1 MSEETKGSAAAP
13 RIAALV
19 CAAGVGRRMGIGRP
33 KQYMTLGGEPM
44 LVKTVRAL
52 SCVSRIDGIFV
63 VVSPEDPY
71 IDDAAAAF
79 PAKTTV
85 LKAGGAE
92 RADSVYGG
100 LLASGLPR
108 DAWVLVHDAARP
120 CVRSSEVAR
129 LLDEVLG
136 DDSVAGGLLAVPMA
150 DTVKRT
156 DGERRVIE
164 TVPRTDLWR
173 AATPQLF
180 RVKDLLAALSGD
192 RVGITDEAS
201 AVERLGLPVKVVP
214 GRPTNIKVTN
224 PGDEKIA
231 ELLLE
236 DEPMPSM
243 LPFRVGQGYDSH
255 RLVEGRPLIIGGEA
269 IPFEKGLDG
278 HSDADVLLHAVT
290 DAVLG
295 AAALGDIGQHFPPSD
310 PKWKGADSRKLL
322 EAVAALAREKG
333 WVVVN
338 LDATVVAE
346 RPKLG
351 PHMAAIR
358 RNIAESLGVSAEAV
372 NVKAKTNEKMDAVG
386 REEGMMAHAVV
397 LMTRI

>member
-1 MSEETKGSAAAP
+1 MTEESLTAAP
-13 RIAALV
+13 KIAALV
-19 CAAGVGRRMGIGRP
+19 CAAGVGRRMGAACP
-33 KQYMTLGGEPM
+33 KQYMQIAGAPM
-44 LVKTVRAL
+44 LVQTVRAL
-52 SCVSRIDGIFV
+52 ARVSRIEAIFV
-63 VVSPEDPY
+63 VVSPDDPY
-71 IDDAAAAF
+71 IDQVVPSF
-79 PAKTTV
+79 PANTTV
-85 LKAGGAE
+85 LRAGGAE

-120 CVRSSEVAR
+120 CVRPSEVGR
-129 LLDEVLG
+129 LLDEVLV
-136 DDSVAGGLLAVPMA
+136 DETVAGGLLAVPMA

-156 DGERRVIE
+156 DGQRRVLE
-164 TVPRTDLWR
+164 TVPRTELWR

-180 RVKDLLAALSGD
+180 RVKDLLAALEGD
-192 RVGITDEAS
+192 RTGITDEAS
-201 AVERLGLPVKVVP
+201 AVERLGLPVKIVP

-236 DEPMPSM
+236 DEMMPQAV
-243 LPFRVGQGYDSH
+243 PFRVGQGYDSH
-255 RLVEGRPLIIGGEA
+255 RLVEGRPLIIGGVT

-295 AAALGDIGQHFPPSD
+295 AAALGDIGKHFPPSD

-322 EAVAALAREKG
+322 EAVVRLAKEKG

-351 PHMAAIR
+351 PHMAAICA
-358 RNIAESLGVSAEAV
+358 NIAESLGVPLDVV

-386 REEGMMAHAVV
+386 QEEGMMAHAVV
-397 LMTRI
+397 LMTRA

>member
-1 MSEETKGSAAAP
+1 MTEESLTAAP
-13 RIAALV
+13 KIAALV
-19 CAAGVGRRMGIGRP
+19 CAAGVGRRMGAACP
-33 KQYMTLGGEPM
+33 KQYMQIAGAPM
-44 LVKTVRAL
+44 LVQTVRAL
-52 SCVSRIDGIFV
+52 ARVSRIEAIFV
-63 VVSPEDPY
+63 VVSPDDPY
-71 IDDAAAAF
+71 IDQVVPSF
-79 PAKTTV
+79 PANTTV
-85 LKAGGAE
+85 LRAGGAE

-120 CVRSSEVAR
+120 CVRPSEVGR
-129 LLDEVLG
+129 LLDEVLV
-136 DDSVAGGLLAVPMA
+136 DETVAGGLLAVPMA

-156 DGERRVIE
+156 DGQRRVLE
-164 TVPRTDLWR
+164 TVPRTELWR

-180 RVKDLLAALSGD
+180 RVKDLLAALEGD
-192 RVGITDEAS
+192 RTGITDEAS
-201 AVERLGLPVKVVP
+201 AVERLGLPVKIVP

-236 DEPMPSM
+236 DEMMPQAV
-243 LPFRVGQGYDSH
+243 PFRVGQGYDSH
-255 RLVEGRPLIIGGEA
+255 RLVEGRPLIIGGVT
-269 IPFEKGLDG
+269 ILFEKGLDG

-295 AAALGDIGQHFPPSD
+295 AAALGDIGKHFPPSD

-322 EAVAALAREKG
+322 EAVVRLAKEKG

-351 PHMAAIR
+351 PHMAAICA
-358 RNIAESLGVSAEAV
+358 NIAESLGVPLDVV

-386 REEGMMAHAVV
+386 QEEGMMAHAVV
-397 LMTRI
+397 LMTRA

>member
-1 MSEETKGSAAAP
+1 MTEESLTAAP
-13 RIAALV
+13 KIAALV
-19 CAAGVGRRMGIGRP
+19 CAAGVGRRMGAACP
-33 KQYMTLGGEPM
+33 KQYMQIAGAPM
-44 LVKTVRAL
+44 LVQTVRAL
-52 SCVSRIDGIFV
+52 ARVSRIEAIFV
-63 VVSPEDPY
+63 VVSPDDPY
-71 IDDAAAAF
+71 IDQVVPSF
-79 PAKTTV
+79 PANTTV
-85 LKAGGAE
+85 LRAGGAE

-120 CVRSSEVAR
+120 CVRPSEVGR
-129 LLDEVLG
+129 LLDEVLV
-136 DDSVAGGLLAVPMA
+136 DETVAGGLLAVPMA
-150 DTVKRT
+150 DTIKRT
-156 DGERRVIE
+156 DGQRRVLE
-164 TVPRTDLWR
+164 TVPRTELWR

-180 RVKDLLAALSGD
+180 RVKDLLAALEGD
-192 RVGITDEAS
+192 RTGITDEAS
-201 AVERLGLPVKVVP
+201 AVERLGLPVKIVP

-236 DEPMPSM
+236 DEMMPQAV
-243 LPFRVGQGYDSH
+243 PFRVGQGYDSH
-255 RLVEGRPLIIGGEA
+255 RLVEGRPLIIGGVT

-295 AAALGDIGQHFPPSD
+295 AAALGDIGKHFPPSD

-322 EAVAALAREKG
+322 EAVVRLAKEKG

-351 PHMAAIR
+351 PHMAAICA
-358 RNIAESLGVSAEAV
+358 NIAESLGVPLEVV

-386 REEGMMAHAVV
+386 QEEGMMAHAVV
-397 LMTRI
+397 LMTRA

>member
-1 MSEETKGSAAAP
+1 MTEETTTPAP
-13 RIAALV
+13 KIAALI
-19 CAAGVGRRMGIGRP
+19 CAAGVGRRMGGDRP
-33 KQYMTLGGEPM
+33 KQYMMLAGAPM
-44 LVKTVRAL
+44 LVQTARAL
-52 SCVSRIDGIFV
+52 ARVSRIDEIFV
-63 VVSPEDPY
+63 VVSPDDPY
-71 IDDAAAAF
+71 IDQASRAF
-79 PAKTTV
+79 PANTTV
-85 LKAGGAE
+85 LRAGGAE

-100 LLASGLPR
+100 LIASGLSR
-108 DAWVLVHDAARP
+108 DDWVLVHDAARP
-120 CVRSSEVAR
+120 CVRAAEIGR
-129 LLDEVLG
+129 LLDEVLA
-136 DDSVAGGLLAVPMA
+136 DDAVAGGLLAVPMA
-150 DTVKRT
+150 DTVKRA
-156 DGERRVIE
+156 GANRRVIE
-164 TVPRTDLWR
+164 TVPREALWR

-180 RVKDLLAALSGD
+180 RVKDLRRALEGD
-192 RVGITDEAS
+192 RAGITDEAS
-201 AVERLGLPVKVVP
+201 AVERLGLPVKVVA

-236 DEPMPSM
+236 DESMPSM
-243 LPFRVGQGYDSH
+243 VPFRVGQGYDSH
-255 RLVEGRPLIIGGEA
+255 RLVEGRPLIIGGVT

-295 AAALGDIGQHFPPSD
+295 AAALGDIGKHFPPSD

-322 EAVAALAREKG
+322 EAVMALAKEKG

-351 PHMAAIR
+351 PHMAVICA
-358 RNIAESLGVSAEAV
+358 NIAESLGVPLDAV

-397 LMTRI
+397 LMTRV